1 MYFNISFDKTSSK
14 SFKKPKYIIKMVVKT
29 PLSSTDPIKEQED
42 GWSLDLENV
51 HLQRG
56 SLDKSCSKSFRQL
69 KFIIKMVIKTPLSST
84 DPIKEQEDRWSLELT
99 GECKHKRNFIIKK
112 SCSKSIHLIRNTEY
126 IVKVWRNFNCLIMFS
141 ASELL
146 ISFTLFWMS
155 SVSMLS
161 SN

>member
-1 MYFNISFDKTSSK
+1 MAQGGQKVQDVYFNISFDKTSSK

-56 SLDKSCSKSFRQL
+56 SLDKSCSKSFKQL
-69 KFIIKMVIKTPLSST
+69 KYIIKMVVKTPLSST

-126 IVKVWRNFNCLIMFS
+126 IEKVWRNFTIRLNIW
-141 ASELL
+141 
-146 ISFTLFWMS
+146 ISYIF
-155 SVSMLS
+155 ML
-161 SN
+161 

>member
-1 MYFNISFDKTSSK
+1 MSRFEPLCTMAQGGQKVQDVYFNISFDKTSSK

-69 KFIIKMVIKTPLSST
+69 KYIIKMVVKTSYP
-84 DPIKEQEDRWSLELT
+84 PQIQ
-99 GECKHKRNFIIKK
+99 
-112 SCSKSIHLIRNTEY
+112 SKSKRTGGVLN
-126 IVKVWRNFNCLIMFS
+126 
-141 ASELL
+141 
-146 ISFTLFWMS
+146 
-155 SVSMLS
+155 
-161 SN
+161 